1 MDFLRKAE
9 NGNFDIWH
17 NGNFVHSCKSGKGVI
32 DYIAYILNMYIDSDP
47 RLIVDEVLGTCP
59 GPDGKY
65 IVLVYEYNVDKCRE
79 FFFIE
84 SNRNRMHNN

>member
-1 MDFLRKAE
+1 MEFLEKAE

-17 NGNFVHSCKSGKGVI
+17 NGSFVHSCKSGKDVI
-32 DYIAYILNMYIDSDP
+32 DYIAYILNMYIDGDP
-47 RLIVDEVLGTCP
+47 CLIADEVLDTCT
-59 GPDGKY
+59 GLSGEY

-84 SNRNRMHNN
+84 AN